1 MPFFGF
7 IPRNPKLTHG
17 FSELA
22 PAKERVSIPK
32 SAFVVAPR
40 VYIVHELQWLPTS
53 GNPTVTAPN
62 HCQSLTHGVFTLLN
76 KANQRASAEYLDT
89 LIGNWGDS
97 EYDLLKKTEMKS
109 DLDRKV
115 RALKQEND
123 CFLEEMKL
131 DNSGFVK
138 VWVEVMV
145 VEGPRN

>member
-1 MPFFGF
+1 MPLLRLF
-7 IPRNPKLTHG
+7 PRNSKLTHG
-17 FSELA
+17 FLELA

-32 SAFVVAPR
+32 SAFVVGPR

-53 GNPTVTAPN
+53 DNATVTAPT

-89 LIGNWGDS
+89 LTGNWGDS
-97 EYDLLKKTEMKS
+97 EYDLLKKAEMKS

-115 RALKQEND
+115 RALKQENG
-123 CFLEEMKL
+123 CFLKEMKL
-131 DNSGFVK
+131 DNGGFVK
-138 VWVEVMV
+138 VWVEEMV